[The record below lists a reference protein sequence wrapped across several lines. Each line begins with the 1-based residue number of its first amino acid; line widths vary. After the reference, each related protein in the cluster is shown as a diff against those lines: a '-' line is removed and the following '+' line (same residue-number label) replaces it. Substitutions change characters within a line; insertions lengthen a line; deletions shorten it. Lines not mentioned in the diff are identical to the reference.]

1 MTTDV
6 AGAELV
12 VVPDPEALAE
22 QAADRIRHAIGGAV
36 QARGVAHLALT
47 GGSTAA
53 GVFRALA
60 APPLRDAVPWR
71 HVHLWWGD
79 ERFVPRHDPLS
90 NVRTADQFL
99 LSGPDG
105 RPGIPIPAGQV
116 HPVPCDE
123 ALAAGRDAD
132 ACAADYARE
141 LRALLPVDDAGWP
154 VFDLVLAGIG
164 SDGHVLS
171 VFPGSA
177 AFGRR
182 EWAVGVPA
190 PDHIEPHVAR
200 VTLNPAVIG
209 AARAVLTMAQGTGK
223 AAILAAIFGP
233 QRDPLRWPAQLALRS
248 GATWIL
254 DRAAAGELTG
264 ILAPD
269 DPGGRR

>member
-1 MTTDV
+1 MTIAV
-6 AGAELV
+6 GGAEIV
-12 VVPDPEALAE
+12 VVPDPETLAE
-22 QAADRIRHAIGGAV
+22 QAANRIRHAIDGAV
-36 QARGVAHLALT
+36 RARRVAHLALT

-60 APPLRDAVPWR
+60 APPLREAVPWQDI
-71 HVHLWWGD
+71 HLWWGD
-79 ERFVPRHDPLS
+79 ERFVPRRDPLS
-90 NVRTADQFL
+90 NAGLADEFL
-99 LSGPDG
+99 LPGADG
-105 RPGIPIPAGQV
+105 RPGIPVPAGQV

-123 ALAAGRDAD
+123 ALAAGRDAE
-132 ACAADYARE
+132 ACAADYARQ

-164 SDGHVLS
+164 SDGHLLS

-190 PDHIEPHVAR
+190 PAHIEPRVAR

-209 AARAVLTMAQGTGK
+209 AARAVLAMAQGTGK
-223 AAILAAIFGP
+223 AAILATVFGP
-233 QRDPLRWPAQLALRS
+233 QRDPLRWPAQLALRP

-254 DRAAAGELTG
+254 DRAAAGGLTG